1 MRDSAMNPIVKLMAY
16 GDRKAKKMGFLELEL
31 IQVVTMGFTL
41 IVVKIFPQILA
52 LGIWWFIALV
62 VICGAP
68 LSYIFWFKKSS
79 GSG

>member
-1 MRDSAMNPIVKLMAY
+1 MNPIVKLIAY
-16 GDRKAKKMGFLELEL
+16 RDRKAKKMGFFELES
-31 IQVVTMGFTL
+31 IQAVTMGFTL

-52 LGIWWFIALV
+52 LGKWWFIALM

-68 LSYIFWFKKSS
+68 LRYIFWLKKSN